1 MLTPSPVHR
10 PELPPP
16 TPQQMADMGAK
27 LTVGLM
33 LTAALILVLVL

>member
-1 MLTPSPVHR
+1 
-10 PELPPP
+10 
-16 TPQQMADMGAK
+16 MADMGAK